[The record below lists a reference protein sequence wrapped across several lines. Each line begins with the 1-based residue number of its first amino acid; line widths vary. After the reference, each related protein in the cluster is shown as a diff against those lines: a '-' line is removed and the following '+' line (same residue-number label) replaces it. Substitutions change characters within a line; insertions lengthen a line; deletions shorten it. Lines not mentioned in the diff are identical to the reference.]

1 MVLLL
6 LLVVNRMMGVLLFV
20 VGTAWVTA
28 AATTCWDTIL
38 LGAAA

>member
-6 LLVVNRMMGVLLFV
+6 LVNRMMGVLLFV
-20 VGTAWVTA
+20 VGAAWVTA
-28 AATTCWDTIL
+28 AATTCWDAIL

>member
-6 LLVVNRMMGVLLFV
+6 LLVNRMMGVLFV
-20 VGTAWVTA
+20 VGAAWVTA
-28 AATTCWDTIL
+28 AATTCWDAIL